1 MDPLSL
7 ALFLLLWC
15 LGFLLLWRVDSPSPT
30 VPDCPAA
37 SRTVS
42 VIIPAR
48 NEAANLGPLLQS
60 LREQTLPPAEVIVV
74 DDQSTDRTASVA
86 LSAGARVITT
96 PPLPEG
102 WCGKPWACWQGA
114 HRATGAILAF
124 LDADTRLEPDGLRRL
139 TGTQA
144 EGGGLVSVQPYHRMS
159 QPHEQLAAFFNI
171 VSYAS
176 LAPAGPFGRHRMNA
190 TAFGPCNICAREDYF
205 TAGGHR
211 AAAGAVIESLP
222 LGRAF
227 VEAGLPL
234 RSLGGKGTVS
244 FRMYQG
250 GLHALEEG
258 FGKSFAVGVT
268 QGPPWITLLIS
279 GWLIAAFEPIRHLIQ
294 AGIVGNA
301 DTLAVWSACYFL
313 FAAQLHWMLARLGNF
328 HWTTALAYPVPLM
341 FFVYV
346 FIRAQLI
353 ARLTGKVTWKGR
365 TIDT

>member
-48 NEAANLGPLLQS
+48 NEASNLGSLLQS
-60 LREQTLPPAEVIVV
+60 LRAQTLPPAEVIVV
-74 DDQSTDRTASVA
+74 DDQSTDGTASVA
-86 LSAGARVITT
+86 LSGGAHVIAAAA
-96 PPLPEG
+96 LPEG

-114 HRATGAILAF
+114 HRATGAVLAF

-139 TGTQA
+139 IGTQA
-144 EGGGLVSVQPYHRMS
+144 ESGGLVSVQPYHRMS

-176 LAPAGPFGRHRMNA
+176 LASAGPFGRHRIDA
-190 TAFGPCNICAREDYF
+190 AAFGPCNICTREDYF

-234 RSLGGKGTVS
+234 RSLGGKGTVW

-301 DTLAVWSACYFL
+301 DTLAVWSACYLL
-313 FAAQLHWMLARLGNF
+313 FAAQLYWMLARLGNF
-328 HWTTALAYPVPLM
+328 HWTIALGYPVPLV

-353 ARLTGKVTWKGR
+353 AQLTGKVTWKGR